1 MEWVEITATTI
12 EDAKAIAL
20 DRLGVDDADAEF
32 EVVEE
37 PKAGL
42 FGRTRG
48 EARVRARIKP
58 NSVRAK
64 ADRRDRRGK
73 PATERTSSSRQ
84 EPGERSERPERGP
97 RNDRG
102 SRGPSR
108 GRNDRNSRGDRNER
122 SERAP
127 RTDRAPRG
135 ERSERTPREDLPP
148 VDPTTVSAVAT
159 TFLEGLVK
167 SAGLNGSV
175 SAKVEG
181 EHIDIDVLGDDLGFL
196 VGTKG
201 ATLLA
206 LQDLTRVVSQRRLG
220 DHETRLRV
228 DVAGYR
234 EKRREALSRFAL
246 KVADDVK
253 TSGQARALEPMNS
266 SDRKIVHDA
275 LTEVDGISTR
285 SEGSDP
291 FRRVVVALASI
302 SEDSEID
309 DNADDS
315 IGTDSSTDE

>member
-12 EDAKAIAL
+12 EDAKALAL
-20 DRLGVDDADAEF
+20 DRLGIDDGDAEF
-32 EVVEE
+32 EIVEE

-73 PATERTSSSRQ
+73 PAGERTAKPRQERTERSDRGERQ
-84 EPGERSERPERGP
+84 ERSDRGPRKERAPRQARSER
-97 RNDRG
+97 
-102 SRGPSR
+102 S
-108 GRNDRNSRGDRNER
+108 ER

-127 RTDRAPRG
+127 RA
-135 ERSERTPREDLPP
+135 ERTPREDLPP

-159 TFLEGLVK
+159 TFLEGLV
-167 SAGLNGSV
+167 SAAGLKGSV

-181 EHIDIDVLGDDLGFL
+181 ENIDIDVLGDDLGFL

-246 KVADDVK
+246 KVAEDVK

-275 LTEVDGISTR
+275 LTEVEGISTR

-302 SEDSEID
+302 SEDSESVS
-309 DNADDS
+309 DS
-315 IGTDSSTDE
+315 E

>member
-12 EDAKAIAL
+12 DDAKAIAL

-32 EVVEE
+32 EVIEE

-73 PATERTSSSRQ
+73 PA
-84 EPGERSERPERGP
+84 GERSQNSRQDSGERAERGP
-97 RNDRG
+97 RSDRG

-108 GRNDRNSRGDRNER
+108 SRNDRNSRGDRNDR

-127 RTDRAPRG
+127 RTDRAPRA
-135 ERSERTPREDLPP
+135 ERAPREDLPP

-181 EHIDIDVLGDDLGFL
+181 EHIDIDVLGEDLGFL

-234 EKRREALSRFAL
+234 EKRREALTRFAL
-246 KVADDVK
+246 KVAGDVK
-253 TSGQARALEPMNS
+253 SSGQARALEPMNS

-275 LTEVDGISTR
+275 LTEVEGISTR

-302 SEDSEID
+302 SEDSAID
-309 DNADDS
+309 DV
-315 IGTDSSTDE
+315 DSSDDE

>member
-12 EDAKAIAL
+12 DDAKAIAL

-73 PATERTSSSRQ
+73 PAGERSQSSRQ
-84 EPGERSERPERGP
+84 DASERSERSERGP
-97 RNDRG
+97 RSDRG

-108 GRNDRNSRGDRNER
+108 SRNDRNGRNDRN
-122 SERAP
+122 ERAP
-127 RTDRAPRG
+127 RTERAPRA
-135 ERSERTPREDLPP
+135 ERAPREDLPP

-167 SAGLNGSV
+167 SAGLSGSV

-181 EHIDIDVLGDDLGFL
+181 EHIDIDVLGEDLGFL

-234 EKRREALSRFAL
+234 EKRREALTRFAL
-246 KVADDVK
+246 KVAGDVK
-253 TSGQARALEPMNS
+253 SSGQARALEPMNS

-275 LTEVDGISTR
+275 LTEVEGISTR

-302 SEDSEID
+302 SEDSASD
-309 DNADDS
+309 DAD
-315 IGTDSSTDE
+315 STDDE

>member
-1 MEWVEITATTI
+1 MEWVETTAETI
-12 EDAKAIAL
+12 DDAKALAL
-20 DRLGVDDADAEF
+20 DRLGVDDVDAEF

-73 PATERTSSSRQ
+73 PTTERS
-84 EPGERSERPERGP
+84 ERSERPARPRQQRPERTERSDRGP
-97 RNDRG
+97 RTDRG
-102 SRGPSR
+102 SRSPRADRSD
-108 GRNDRNSRGDRNER
+108 RND
-122 SERAP
+122 AP
-127 RTDRAPRG
+127 R
-135 ERSERTPREDLPP
+135 ERTPRADLPP

-159 TFLEGLVK
+159 TFLEGLVTA
-167 SAGLNGSV
+167 AGLKGSV

-181 EHIDIDVLGDDLGFL
+181 ENIDIDVLGDDLNFL

-201 ATLLA
+201 ATLMA

-246 KVADDVK
+246 KVAADVK

-266 SDRKIVHDA
+266 ADRKIVHDA
-275 LTEVDGISTR
+275 LVESEGISTR
-285 SEGSDP
+285 SEGTDP
-291 FRRVVVALASI
+291 FRRVVVALASTLE
-302 SEDSEID
+302 SSVDDQDSD
-309 DNADDS
+309 QALDS
-315 IGTDSSTDE
+315 QES

>member
-20 DRLGVDDADAEF
+20 DRLGVDDVDAEF

-73 PATERTSSSRQ
+73 PATERTSKPRQ
-84 EPGERSERPERGP
+84 ERSERSEGSSRSERGP
-97 RNDRG
+97 
-102 SRGPSR
+102 
-108 GRNDRNSRGDRNER
+108 R

-127 RTDRAPRG
+127 RQARPERAPRA
-135 ERSERTPREDLPP
+135 ERAPREDLPP
-148 VDPTTVSAVAT
+148 VDPTTVSAVAA

-167 SAGLNGSV
+167 SAGLTGTV
-175 SAKVEG
+175 LAKVEG

-206 LQDLTRVVSQRRLG
+206 VQDLTRVVSQRRLG

-246 KVADDVK
+246 KVAEDVK

-302 SEDSEID
+302 SEDSEVVS
-309 DNADDS
+309 DS
-315 IGTDSSTDE
+315 E

>member
-1 MEWVEITATTI
+1 MEWVETTAETI
-12 EDAKAIAL
+12 DDAKALAL
-20 DRLGVDDADAEF
+20 DRLGVDDVDAEF

-73 PATERTSSSRQ
+73 PTTERPERAGQSERPARPRQ
-84 EPGERSERPERGP
+84 QRPERAERSERGP
-97 RNDRG
+97 RTDRG
-102 SRGPSR
+102 SRSPRADRSD
-108 GRNDRNSRGDRNER
+108 RND
-122 SERAP
+122 AP
-127 RTDRAPRG
+127 R
-135 ERSERTPREDLPP
+135 ERTPRADLPP

-159 TFLEGLVK
+159 TFLEGLVTA
-167 SAGLNGSV
+167 AGLKGSV

-181 EHIDIDVLGDDLGFL
+181 ENIDIDVLGDDLNFL

-201 ATLLA
+201 ATLMA

-246 KVADDVK
+246 KVAADVK

-266 SDRKIVHDA
+266 ADRKIVHDA
-275 LTEVDGISTR
+275 LVESEGISTR
-285 SEGSDP
+285 SEGTDP
-291 FRRVVVALASI
+291 FRRVVVALASTLE
-302 SEDSEID
+302 SSVDDQDSD
-309 DNADDS
+309 QALDS
-315 IGTDSSTDE
+315 QES

>member
-1 MEWVEITATTI
+1 MEWVETTAETI
-12 EDAKAIAL
+12 DDAKALAL
-20 DRLGVDDADAEF
+20 DRLGVDDVDAEF

-73 PATERTSSSRQ
+73 PTAERSERS
-84 EPGERSERPERGP
+84 ERSERPARPRQQRPERAERSERGP
-97 RNDRG
+97 RTDRG
-102 SRGPSR
+102 SRSPR
-108 GRNDRNSRGDRNER
+108 ADRPDRND
-122 SERAP
+122 AP
-127 RTDRAPRG
+127 R
-135 ERSERTPREDLPP
+135 ERTPRADLPP

-159 TFLEGLVK
+159 TFLEGLVTA
-167 SAGLNGSV
+167 AGLKGSV

-181 EHIDIDVLGDDLGFL
+181 ENIDIDVLGDDLNFL

-201 ATLLA
+201 ATLMA

-246 KVADDVK
+246 KVAADVK

-266 SDRKIVHDA
+266 ADRKIVHDA
-275 LTEVDGISTR
+275 LVESEGISTR
-285 SEGSDP
+285 SEGTDP
-291 FRRVVVALASI
+291 FRRVVVALASTLE
-302 SEDSEID
+302 SSVDDQDSD
-309 DNADDS
+309 QALDS
-315 IGTDSSTDE
+315 QES

>member
-32 EVVEE
+32 EIVEE

-73 PATERTSSSRQ
+73 PATERVSKPRQ
-84 EPGERSERPERGP
+84 ERGERSEGSSRSERGP
-97 RNDRG
+97 
-102 SRGPSR
+102 
-108 GRNDRNSRGDRNER
+108 R

-127 RTDRAPRG
+127 RQARPERAPRA
-135 ERSERTPREDLPP
+135 ERAPREDLPP
-148 VDPTTVSAVAT
+148 VDPTTVSAVAA

-167 SAGLNGSV
+167 SAGLSGTV

-206 LQDLTRVVSQRRLG
+206 VQDLTRVVSQRRLG

-246 KVADDVK
+246 KVAEDVK

-275 LTEVDGISTR
+275 LTEVNGVSTR

-302 SEDSEID
+302 SEDSEV
-309 DNADDS
+309 APDS
-315 IGTDSSTDE
+315 E

>member
-1 MEWVEITATTI
+1 MEWVETTAETI
-12 EDAKAIAL
+12 DDAKALAL
-20 DRLGVDDADAEF
+20 DRLGVDDVDAEF

-73 PATERTSSSRQ
+73 PTAERS
-84 EPGERSERPERGP
+84 ERSERPARPRQHRPERAERSERGP
-97 RNDRG
+97 RTDRG
-102 SRGPSR
+102 SRSPR
-108 GRNDRNSRGDRNER
+108 ADRPDRND
-122 SERAP
+122 AP
-127 RTDRAPRG
+127 R
-135 ERSERTPREDLPP
+135 ERTPRADLPP

-159 TFLEGLVK
+159 TFLEGLVTA
-167 SAGLNGSV
+167 AGLKGSV

-181 EHIDIDVLGDDLGFL
+181 ENIDIDVLGDDLNFL

-201 ATLLA
+201 ATLMA

-246 KVADDVK
+246 KVAADVK

-266 SDRKIVHDA
+266 ADRKIVHDA
-275 LTEVDGISTR
+275 LVESEGISTR
-285 SEGSDP
+285 SEGTDP
-291 FRRVVVALASI
+291 FRRVVVALASTLE
-302 SEDSEID
+302 SSVDDQDSD
-309 DNADDS
+309 QALDS
-315 IGTDSSTDE
+315 QES

>member
-12 EDAKAIAL
+12 EDAKALAL
-20 DRLGVDDADAEF
+20 DRLGIDDGDAEF
-32 EVVEE
+32 EIVEE

-73 PATERTSSSRQ
+73 PAGERTAKPRQERTERSDRGERQ
-84 EPGERSERPERGP
+84 ERSDRGPRKERAPRQARSERPERA
-97 RNDRG
+97 
-102 SRGPSR
+102 
-108 GRNDRNSRGDRNER
+108 
-122 SERAP
+122 ERAP
-127 RTDRAPRG
+127 RA
-135 ERSERTPREDLPP
+135 ERTPREDLPP

-159 TFLEGLVK
+159 TFLEGLV
-167 SAGLNGSV
+167 SAAGLKGSV
-175 SAKVEG
+175 SATVEG
-181 EHIDIDVLGDDLGFL
+181 ENIDIDVLGDDLGFL

-246 KVADDVK
+246 KVAEDVK

-275 LTEVDGISTR
+275 LTEVEGISTR

-302 SEDSEID
+302 SEDSESVS
-309 DNADDS
+309 DS
-315 IGTDSSTDE
+315 E

>member
-12 EDAKAIAL
+12 DDAKAIAL

-32 EVVEE
+32 EVIEE

-73 PATERTSSSRQ
+73 PVGERNQNSRHDADERTERGSR
-84 EPGERSERPERGP
+84 S
-97 RNDRG
+97 DRG

-108 GRNDRNSRGDRNER
+108 SRNDRNSRGDRNDR

-127 RTDRAPRG
+127 RTERAPRA
-135 ERSERTPREDLPP
+135 ERAPREDLPP

-159 TFLEGLVK
+159 TFLQGLVK

-181 EHIDIDVLGDDLGFL
+181 EHIDIDVLGEDLGFL

-234 EKRREALSRFAL
+234 EKRREALTRFAL
-246 KVADDVK
+246 KVAGDVK
-253 TSGQARALEPMNS
+253 SSGQARALEPMNS

-275 LTEVDGISTR
+275 LTEVEGISTR

-302 SEDSEID
+302 SEDSAID
-309 DNADDS
+309 DDDS
-315 IGTDSSTDE
+315 SDDE

>member
-12 EDAKAIAL
+12 EDAKALAL
-20 DRLGVDDADAEF
+20 DRLGIDDGDAEF
-32 EVVEE
+32 EIVEE

-73 PATERTSSSRQ
+73 PAGERT
-84 EPGERSERPERGP
+84 GERSTKPRQERTERSDRGERQERSDRGP
-97 RNDRG
+97 RK
-102 SRGPSR
+102 
-108 GRNDRNSRGDRNER
+108 
-122 SERAP
+122 ERAP
-127 RTDRAPRG
+127 RQARPERAPRA
-135 ERSERTPREDLPP
+135 ERKPREDLPP

-159 TFLEGLVK
+159 TFLEGLV
-167 SAGLNGSV
+167 SAAGLKGSV

-181 EHIDIDVLGDDLGFL
+181 ENIDIDVLGDDLGFL

-246 KVADDVK
+246 KVAEDVK

-302 SEDSEID
+302 SEDSESVS
-309 DNADDS
+309 DS
-315 IGTDSSTDE
+315 E

>member
-1 MEWVEITATTI
+1 MEWVETTAETI
-12 EDAKAIAL
+12 DDAKALAL
-20 DRLGVDDADAEF
+20 DRLGVDDVDAEF

-73 PATERTSSSRQ
+73 PTTERS
-84 EPGERSERPERGP
+84 ERSERPARPRQQRPERAERSDRGP
-97 RNDRG
+97 RTDRG
-102 SRGPSR
+102 SRSPR
-108 GRNDRNSRGDRNER
+108 ADRPDRND
-122 SERAP
+122 AP
-127 RTDRAPRG
+127 R
-135 ERSERTPREDLPP
+135 ERTPRADLPP

-159 TFLEGLVK
+159 TFLEGLVTA
-167 SAGLNGSV
+167 AGLKGSV

-181 EHIDIDVLGDDLGFL
+181 ENIDIDVLGDDLNFL

-201 ATLLA
+201 ATLMA

-246 KVADDVK
+246 KVAADVK

-266 SDRKIVHDA
+266 ADRKIVHDA
-275 LTEVDGISTR
+275 LVESEGISTR
-285 SEGSDP
+285 SEGTDP
-291 FRRVVVALASI
+291 FRRVVVALASTLE
-302 SEDSEID
+302 SSVDDQDSD
-309 DNADDS
+309 QALDS
-315 IGTDSSTDE
+315 QES

>member
-32 EVVEE
+32 EIVEE

-42 FGRTRG
+42 FGRIRG

-64 ADRRDRRGK
+64 SDRRDRRGK
-73 PATERTSSSRQ
+73 PATERTSKPRQ
-84 EPGERSERPERGP
+84 ERGERSE
-97 RNDRG
+97 G
-102 SRGPSR
+102 SS
-108 GRNDRNSRGDRNER
+108 R

-127 RTDRAPRG
+127 RQARPERAPRK
-135 ERSERTPREDLPP
+135 DLPP

-167 SAGLNGSV
+167 SAGLSGSV
-175 SAKVEG
+175 LAKVDG

-206 LQDLTRVVSQRRLG
+206 VQDLTRVVSQRRLG

-228 DVAGYR
+228 DVGGYR
-234 EKRREALSRFAL
+234 EKRREALTRFAL
-246 KVADDVK
+246 KVAEDVK
-253 TSGQARALEPMNS
+253 SSGQARALEPMNS

-275 LTEVDGISTR
+275 LSEVEGISTR

-291 FRRVVVALASI
+291 FRRVVVALASF
-302 SEDSEID
+302 SKDSE
-309 DNADDS
+309 AVSDS
-315 IGTDSSTDE
+315 E

>member
-1 MEWVEITATTI
+1 MEWVETTAETI
-12 EDAKAIAL
+12 DDAKALAL
-20 DRLGVDDADAEF
+20 DRLGVDDVDAEF

-73 PATERTSSSRQ
+73 PTAERS
-84 EPGERSERPERGP
+84 ERSERPARPRQQRPERAERSDRGP
-97 RNDRG
+97 RTDRG
-102 SRGPSR
+102 SRSPR
-108 GRNDRNSRGDRNER
+108 AERPDRND
-122 SERAP
+122 AP
-127 RTDRAPRG
+127 R
-135 ERSERTPREDLPP
+135 ERTPRADLPP

-159 TFLEGLVK
+159 TFLEGLVTA
-167 SAGLNGSV
+167 AGLKGSV

-181 EHIDIDVLGDDLGFL
+181 ENIDIDVLGDDLNFL

-201 ATLLA
+201 ATLMA

-246 KVADDVK
+246 KVAADVK

-266 SDRKIVHDA
+266 ADRKIVHDA
-275 LTEVDGISTR
+275 LVESEGISTR
-285 SEGSDP
+285 SEGTDP
-291 FRRVVVALASI
+291 FRRVVVALASTLE
-302 SEDSEID
+302 SSVDDQDSD
-309 DNADDS
+309 QALDS
-315 IGTDSSTDE
+315 QES

>member
-12 EDAKAIAL
+12 EDAKALAL
-20 DRLGVDDADAEF
+20 DRLGIDDGDAEF
-32 EVVEE
+32 EIVEE

-73 PATERTSSSRQ
+73 PAGERTAKPRQERTERSDRGERQ
-84 EPGERSERPERGP
+84 ERSDRGPRKERAPRQARAERAERPER
-97 RNDRG
+97 
-102 SRGPSR
+102 
-108 GRNDRNSRGDRNER
+108 
-122 SERAP
+122 AP
-127 RTDRAPRG
+127 RA
-135 ERSERTPREDLPP
+135 ERTPREDLPP

-159 TFLEGLVK
+159 TFLEGLV
-167 SAGLNGSV
+167 SAAGLKGSV

-181 EHIDIDVLGDDLGFL
+181 ENIDIDVLGDDLGFL

-246 KVADDVK
+246 KVAEDVK

-275 LTEVDGISTR
+275 LTEVEGISTR

-302 SEDSEID
+302 SEDSESVS
-309 DNADDS
+309 DS
-315 IGTDSSTDE
+315 E

>member
-1 MEWVEITATTI
+1 MEWVETTAETI
-12 EDAKAIAL
+12 DDAKALAL
-20 DRLGVDDADAEF
+20 DRLGVDDVDAEF

-73 PATERTSSSRQ
+73 PTAERS
-84 EPGERSERPERGP
+84 ERSERPARPRQQRPERAERSDRGP
-97 RNDRG
+97 RTDRG
-102 SRGPSR
+102 SRSPRADRSD
-108 GRNDRNSRGDRNER
+108 RND
-122 SERAP
+122 AP
-127 RTDRAPRG
+127 R
-135 ERSERTPREDLPP
+135 ERTPRADLPP

-159 TFLEGLVK
+159 TFLEGLVTA
-167 SAGLNGSV
+167 AGLKGSV

-181 EHIDIDVLGDDLGFL
+181 ENIDIDVLGDDLNFL

-201 ATLLA
+201 ATLMA

-246 KVADDVK
+246 KVAADVK

-266 SDRKIVHDA
+266 ADRKIVHDA
-275 LTEVDGISTR
+275 LVESEGISTR
-285 SEGSDP
+285 SEGTDP
-291 FRRVVVALASI
+291 FRRVVVALASTLE
-302 SEDSEID
+302 SSVDDQDSD
-309 DNADDS
+309 QALDS
-315 IGTDSSTDE
+315 QES

>member
-12 EDAKAIAL
+12 DDAKAIAL

-32 EVVEE
+32 EVIEE

-73 PATERTSSSRQ
+73 PV
-84 EPGERSERPERGP
+84 GERSQNSRQDSGERTERGP
-97 RNDRG
+97 RSDRG

-108 GRNDRNSRGDRNER
+108 SRNDRNSRGDRNDR
-122 SERAP
+122 SERAS
-127 RTDRAPRG
+127 RTDRAPRA
-135 ERSERTPREDLPP
+135 ERAPREDLPP

-181 EHIDIDVLGDDLGFL
+181 EHIDIDVLGEDLGFL

-234 EKRREALSRFAL
+234 EKRREALTRFAL
-246 KVADDVK
+246 KVAGDVK
-253 TSGQARALEPMNS
+253 SSGQARALEPMNS

-275 LTEVDGISTR
+275 LTEVEGISTR

-302 SEDSEID
+302 SEDSAID
-309 DNADDS
+309 D
-315 IGTDSSTDE
+315 IDSSDDE

>member
-12 EDAKAIAL
+12 DDAKAIAL

-32 EVVEE
+32 EVIEE

-73 PATERTSSSRQ
+73 PVGERSQNSRQDEGERT
-84 EPGERSERPERGP
+84 ERSERSS

-108 GRNDRNSRGDRNER
+108 SRNDRNSRGDRA
-122 SERAP
+122 SRADRGP
-127 RTDRAPRG
+127 RA
-135 ERSERTPREDLPP
+135 ERTPREDLPP

-234 EKRREALSRFAL
+234 EKRREALTRFAL
-246 KVADDVK
+246 KVAGDVK
-253 TSGQARALEPMNS
+253 SSGQARALEPMNS

-275 LTEVDGISTR
+275 LTEVEGISTR

-291 FRRVVVALASI
+291 FRRVVVALASV
-302 SEDSEID
+302 SEDSTID
-309 DNADDS
+309 D
-315 IGTDSSTDE
+315 GDSSDDE

>member
-12 EDAKAIAL
+12 EDAKALAL
-20 DRLGVDDADAEF
+20 DRLGVDDGDAEF

-73 PATERTSSSRQ
+73 PTTERAVKPRQ
-84 EPGERSERPERGP
+84 ERGP
-97 RNDRG
+97 RSDRAP
-102 SRGPSR
+102 RLARP
-108 GRNDRNSRGDRNER
+108 
-122 SERAP
+122 ERAP
-127 RTDRAPRG
+127 RT
-135 ERSERTPREDLPP
+135 ERSDRPERSDRTPREDLPP
-148 VDPTTVSAVAT
+148 VDPNTVSAVAT

-167 SAGLNGSV
+167 SAGLIGSV

-181 EHIDIDVLGDDLGFL
+181 EHIDIDVSGDDLGFL

-206 LQDLTRVVSQRRLG
+206 VQDLTRVVSQRRLG

-246 KVADDVK
+246 KVAEDVK
-253 TSGQARALEPMNS
+253 TLGQARALEPMNS

-275 LTEVDGISTR
+275 LTELEGVSTR

-291 FRRVVVALASI
+291 FRRVVVALASV
-302 SEDSEID
+302 SEDSETVP
-309 DNADDS
+309 DS
-315 IGTDSSTDE
+315 E

>member
-1 MEWVEITATTI
+1 MEWVETTAETI
-12 EDAKAIAL
+12 DDAKALAL
-20 DRLGVDDADAEF
+20 DRLGVDDVDAEF

-73 PATERTSSSRQ
+73 PTTERPERAGQSERPARPRQ
-84 EPGERSERPERGP
+84 QRPERAERSERGP
-97 RNDRG
+97 RTDRG
-102 SRGPSR
+102 SRSPRAERSD
-108 GRNDRNSRGDRNER
+108 RND
-122 SERAP
+122 AP
-127 RTDRAPRG
+127 R
-135 ERSERTPREDLPP
+135 ERTPRADLPP

-159 TFLEGLVK
+159 TFLEGLVTA
-167 SAGLNGSV
+167 AGLKGSV

-181 EHIDIDVLGDDLGFL
+181 ENIDIDVLGDDLNFL

-201 ATLLA
+201 ATLMA

-246 KVADDVK
+246 KVAADVK

-266 SDRKIVHDA
+266 ADRKIVHDA
-275 LTEVDGISTR
+275 LVESEGISTR
-285 SEGSDP
+285 SEGTDP
-291 FRRVVVALASI
+291 FRRVVVALASTLE
-302 SEDSEID
+302 SSVDDQDSD
-309 DNADDS
+309 QALDS
-315 IGTDSSTDE
+315 QES

>member
-12 EDAKAIAL
+12 EDAKALAL
-20 DRLGVDDADAEF
+20 DRLGIDDGDAEF
-32 EVVEE
+32 EIVEE

-73 PATERTSSSRQ
+73 PAGERTAKPRQERTERSDRGERQ
-84 EPGERSERPERGP
+84 ERSDRGPRKERAPRQARPERAERPER
-97 RNDRG
+97 
-102 SRGPSR
+102 
-108 GRNDRNSRGDRNER
+108 
-122 SERAP
+122 AP
-127 RTDRAPRG
+127 RA
-135 ERSERTPREDLPP
+135 ERTPREDLPP

-159 TFLEGLVK
+159 TFLEGLV
-167 SAGLNGSV
+167 SAAGLKGSV

-181 EHIDIDVLGDDLGFL
+181 ENIDIDVLGDDLGFL

-246 KVADDVK
+246 KVAEDVK

-275 LTEVDGISTR
+275 LTEVEGISTR

-302 SEDSEID
+302 SEDSESVS
-309 DNADDS
+309 DS
-315 IGTDSSTDE
+315 E

>member
-12 EDAKAIAL
+12 EDAKALAL
-20 DRLGVDDADAEF
+20 DRLGIDDGDAEF
-32 EVVEE
+32 EIVEE

-73 PATERTSSSRQ
+73 PAGERTAKPRQERTERSDRGERQERSDRGPRKERASRQ
-84 EPGERSERPERGP
+84 ARSERSERPER
-97 RNDRG
+97 
-102 SRGPSR
+102 
-108 GRNDRNSRGDRNER
+108 
-122 SERAP
+122 AP
-127 RTDRAPRG
+127 RA
-135 ERSERTPREDLPP
+135 ERTPREDLPP

-159 TFLEGLVK
+159 TFLEGLV
-167 SAGLNGSV
+167 SAAGLKGSV

-181 EHIDIDVLGDDLGFL
+181 ENIDIDVLGDDLGFL

-246 KVADDVK
+246 KVAEDVK

-275 LTEVDGISTR
+275 LTEVEGISTR

-302 SEDSEID
+302 SEDSESVS
-309 DNADDS
+309 DS
-315 IGTDSSTDE
+315 E

>member
-1 MEWVEITATTI
+1 MEWVETTAETI
-12 EDAKAIAL
+12 DDAKALAL
-20 DRLGVDDADAEF
+20 DRLGVDDVDAEF

-73 PATERTSSSRQ
+73 PTAERS
-84 EPGERSERPERGP
+84 ERSERPARPRQQRPERAERSDRGP
-97 RNDRG
+97 RTDRG
-102 SRGPSR
+102 SRSPR
-108 GRNDRNSRGDRNER
+108 ADRPDRNDAPRER
-122 SERAP
+122 SPRA
-127 RTDRAPRG
+127 
-135 ERSERTPREDLPP
+135 DLPP

-159 TFLEGLVK
+159 TFLEGLVTA
-167 SAGLNGSV
+167 AGLKGSV

-181 EHIDIDVLGDDLGFL
+181 ENIDIDVLGDDLNFL

-201 ATLLA
+201 ATLMA

-246 KVADDVK
+246 KVAADVK

-266 SDRKIVHDA
+266 ADRKIVHDA
-275 LTEVDGISTR
+275 LVESEGISTR
-285 SEGSDP
+285 SEGTDP
-291 FRRVVVALASI
+291 FRRVVVALASTLE
-302 SEDSEID
+302 SSVDDQDSD
-309 DNADDS
+309 QALDS
-315 IGTDSSTDE
+315 QES

>member
-1 MEWVEITATTI
+1 MEWVETTAETI
-12 EDAKAIAL
+12 DDAKALAL
-20 DRLGVDDADAEF
+20 DRLGVDDVDAEF

-73 PATERTSSSRQ
+73 PTAERSD
-84 EPGERSERPERGP
+84 RSERPARPRQQRPERAERSDRGP
-97 RNDRG
+97 RTDRG
-102 SRGPSR
+102 SRSPR
-108 GRNDRNSRGDRNER
+108 ADRPDRND
-122 SERAP
+122 AP
-127 RTDRAPRG
+127 R
-135 ERSERTPREDLPP
+135 ERTPRADLPP

-159 TFLEGLVK
+159 TFLEGLVTA
-167 SAGLNGSV
+167 AGLKGSV

-181 EHIDIDVLGDDLGFL
+181 ENIDIDVLGDDLNFL

-201 ATLLA
+201 ATLMA

-234 EKRREALSRFAL
+234 EKRREAVSRFAL
-246 KVADDVK
+246 KVAADVK

-266 SDRKIVHDA
+266 ADRKIVHDA
-275 LTEVDGISTR
+275 LVESEGISTR
-285 SEGSDP
+285 SEGTDP
-291 FRRVVVALASI
+291 FRRVVVALASTLE
-302 SEDSEID
+302 SSVDDQDSD
-309 DNADDS
+309 QALDS
-315 IGTDSSTDE
+315 QES

>member
-12 EDAKAIAL
+12 EDAKALAL
-20 DRLGVDDADAEF
+20 DRLGIDDGDAEF
-32 EVVEE
+32 EIVEE

-73 PATERTSSSRQ
+73 PAGERTAKPRQERTERSDR
-84 EPGERSERPERGP
+84 GERLERSDRGP
-97 RNDRG
+97 RK
-102 SRGPSR
+102 
-108 GRNDRNSRGDRNER
+108 
-122 SERAP
+122 ERAP
-127 RTDRAPRG
+127 RQARPERAPRA
-135 ERSERTPREDLPP
+135 ERTPREDLPP

-159 TFLEGLVK
+159 TFLEGLV
-167 SAGLNGSV
+167 SAAGLKGSV

-181 EHIDIDVLGDDLGFL
+181 ENIDIDVLGDDLGFL

-246 KVADDVK
+246 KVAEDVK

-275 LTEVDGISTR
+275 LTEVEGISTR

-302 SEDSEID
+302 SEDSESVS
-309 DNADDS
+309 DS
-315 IGTDSSTDE
+315 E

>member
-12 EDAKAIAL
+12 DDAKAIAL

-32 EVVEE
+32 EVIEE

-73 PATERTSSSRQ
+73 PA
-84 EPGERSERPERGP
+84 GERSQNSRQDSGERAERGP
-97 RNDRG
+97 RSDRG

-108 GRNDRNSRGDRNER
+108 SRNDRNSRGDRNDR

-127 RTDRAPRG
+127 RTDRAPRA
-135 ERSERTPREDLPP
+135 ERAPREDLPP

-181 EHIDIDVLGDDLGFL
+181 EHIDIDVLGEDLGFL

-234 EKRREALSRFAL
+234 EKRREALTRFAL
-246 KVADDVK
+246 KVAGDVK
-253 TSGQARALEPMNS
+253 SSGQARALEPMNS

-275 LTEVDGISTR
+275 LTEVEGISTR

-302 SEDSEID
+302 SEDSAID
-309 DNADDS
+309 DDDS
-315 IGTDSSTDE
+315 SDDE

>member
-73 PATERTSSSRQ
+73 PATERTSKPRQ
-84 EPGERSERPERGP
+84 ERGERSEGSSRSERGP
-97 RNDRG
+97 
-102 SRGPSR
+102 
-108 GRNDRNSRGDRNER
+108 R

-127 RTDRAPRG
+127 RQARPERAPRA
-135 ERSERTPREDLPP
+135 ERAPREDLPP

-167 SAGLNGSV
+167 SAGLSGSV

-181 EHIDIDVLGDDLGFL
+181 EHIDIDVLGEDLGFL

-206 LQDLTRVVSQRRLG
+206 VQDLTRVVSQRRLG

-246 KVADDVK
+246 KVAEDVK

-275 LTEVDGISTR
+275 LTEVEGVSTR

-302 SEDSEID
+302 SEDSEVVP
-309 DNADDS
+309 DS
-315 IGTDSSTDE
+315 E

>member
-12 EDAKAIAL
+12 DDAKAIAL

-32 EVVEE
+32 EVIEE

-73 PATERTSSSRQ
+73 PAGERSQSSRQ
-84 EPGERSERPERGP
+84 DAGERTEPAERGP
-97 RNDRG
+97 RSDRG

-108 GRNDRNSRGDRNER
+108 PRNDRNGRG
-122 SERAP
+122 ERAP
-127 RTDRAPRG
+127 RTDRAPRA
-135 ERSERTPREDLPP
+135 ERAPREDLPP

-167 SAGLNGSV
+167 SAGLSGSV

-181 EHIDIDVLGDDLGFL
+181 EHIDIDVLGEDLGFL

-234 EKRREALSRFAL
+234 EKRREALTRFAL
-246 KVADDVK
+246 KVAGDVK
-253 TSGQARALEPMNS
+253 SSGQARALEPMNS

-275 LTEVDGISTR
+275 LTELEGISTR

-302 SEDSEID
+302 SEDSAID
-309 DNADDS
+309 D
-315 IGTDSSTDE
+315 TDSSDNE

>member
-12 EDAKAIAL
+12 EDAKALAL
-20 DRLGVDDADAEF
+20 DRLGIDDGDAEF
-32 EVVEE
+32 EIVEE

-58 NSVRAK
+58 NSLRAK

-73 PATERTSSSRQ
+73 PAGERTAKPRQERTERSDRGERQ
-84 EPGERSERPERGP
+84 ERSDRGP
-97 RNDRG
+97 RKERAPRQAR
-102 SRGPSR
+102 S
-108 GRNDRNSRGDRNER
+108 ER
-122 SERAP
+122 SERAS
-127 RTDRAPRG
+127 RA
-135 ERSERTPREDLPP
+135 ERTPREDLPP

-159 TFLEGLVK
+159 TFLEGLV
-167 SAGLNGSV
+167 SAAGLKGSV

-181 EHIDIDVLGDDLGFL
+181 ENIDIDVLGDDLGFL

-246 KVADDVK
+246 KVAEDVK

-275 LTEVDGISTR
+275 LTEVEGISTR

-302 SEDSEID
+302 SEDSESVS
-309 DNADDS
+309 DS
-315 IGTDSSTDE
+315 E

>member
-73 PATERTSSSRQ
+73 PTSDRTSSSRQ
-84 EPGERSERPERGP
+84 DSGDRTERSERAP

-108 GRNDRNSRGDRNER
+108 SRNDRNGRAD
-122 SERAP
+122 RAP
-127 RTDRAPRG
+127 RTDRADRSPRAD
-135 ERSERTPREDLPP
+135 RSERAPREDLPP

-181 EHIDIDVLGDDLGFL
+181 EHIDIDVIGEDLGFL

-302 SEDSEID
+302 SEDSDLDI
-309 DNADDS
+309 
-315 IGTDSSTDE
+315 DSSSSDAE

>member
-12 EDAKAIAL
+12 EDAKALAL
-20 DRLGVDDADAEF
+20 DRLGIDDGDAEF
-32 EVVEE
+32 EIVEE

-73 PATERTSSSRQ
+73 PAGERTVKPRQERTERSDRGERQ
-84 EPGERSERPERGP
+84 ERSDRGPRKERAPRQTRAERPER
-97 RNDRG
+97 
-102 SRGPSR
+102 
-108 GRNDRNSRGDRNER
+108 
-122 SERAP
+122 AP
-127 RTDRAPRG
+127 RA
-135 ERSERTPREDLPP
+135 ERTPREDLPP

-159 TFLEGLVK
+159 TFLEGLV
-167 SAGLNGSV
+167 SAAGLKGSV

-181 EHIDIDVLGDDLGFL
+181 ENIDIDVLGDDLGFL

-246 KVADDVK
+246 KVAEDVK

-275 LTEVDGISTR
+275 LTEVEGISTR

-302 SEDSEID
+302 SEDSESVS
-309 DNADDS
+309 DS
-315 IGTDSSTDE
+315 E

>member
-12 EDAKAIAL
+12 DDAKAIAL

-32 EVVEE
+32 EVIEE

-73 PATERTSSSRQ
+73 PA
-84 EPGERSERPERGP
+84 GERSQNSRQDSGERAERGP
-97 RNDRG
+97 RSDRG

-108 GRNDRNSRGDRNER
+108 SRNDRNSRGDRNDR

-127 RTDRAPRG
+127 RTDRAPRA
-135 ERSERTPREDLPP
+135 ERAPREDLPP

-181 EHIDIDVLGDDLGFL
+181 EHIDIDVLGEDLGFL

-234 EKRREALSRFAL
+234 EKRREALTRFAL
-246 KVADDVK
+246 KVAGDVK
-253 TSGQARALEPMNS
+253 SSGQARALEPMNS

-275 LTEVDGISTR
+275 LTEVEGISTR

-302 SEDSEID
+302 SEDSAID
-309 DNADDS
+309 DV
-315 IGTDSSTDE
+315 DSSDNE

>member
-12 EDAKAIAL
+12 EDAKALAL
-20 DRLGVDDADAEF
+20 DRLGIDDGDAEF
-32 EVVEE
+32 EIVEE

-73 PATERTSSSRQ
+73 PAGERTAKPRQERTERSDRGERQ
-84 EPGERSERPERGP
+84 ERSDRGP
-97 RNDRG
+97 RK
-102 SRGPSR
+102 
-108 GRNDRNSRGDRNER
+108 
-122 SERAP
+122 ERAP
-127 RTDRAPRG
+127 RQNRPERAERAPRA
-135 ERSERTPREDLPP
+135 ERTPREDLPP

-159 TFLEGLVK
+159 TFLEGLV
-167 SAGLNGSV
+167 SAAGLKGSV

-181 EHIDIDVLGDDLGFL
+181 ENIDIDVLGDDLGFL

-246 KVADDVK
+246 KVAEDVK

-275 LTEVDGISTR
+275 LTEVEGISTR

-302 SEDSEID
+302 SEDSESVS
-309 DNADDS
+309 DS
-315 IGTDSSTDE
+315 E

>member
-12 EDAKAIAL
+12 DDAKAIAL

-32 EVVEE
+32 EVIEE

-73 PATERTSSSRQ
+73 PA
-84 EPGERSERPERGP
+84 GERSQNFRQDSGERTERGP
-97 RNDRG
+97 RSDRG

-108 GRNDRNSRGDRNER
+108 SRNDRNSRGDRNDR
-122 SERAP
+122 SERAS
-127 RTDRAPRG
+127 RTDRAPRA
-135 ERSERTPREDLPP
+135 ERAPREDLPP

-181 EHIDIDVLGDDLGFL
+181 EHIDIDVLGEDLGFL

-234 EKRREALSRFAL
+234 EKRREALTRFAL
-246 KVADDVK
+246 KVAGDVK
-253 TSGQARALEPMNS
+253 SSGQARALEPMNS

-275 LTEVDGISTR
+275 LTEVEGISTR

-302 SEDSEID
+302 SEDSAID
-309 DNADDS
+309 D
-315 IGTDSSTDE
+315 IDSSDDE

>member
-12 EDAKAIAL
+12 EDAKALAL
-20 DRLGVDDADAEF
+20 DRLGIDDGDAEF
-32 EVVEE
+32 EIVEE

-73 PATERTSSSRQ
+73 PAGERTAKPRQERTERSDRGERQ
-84 EPGERSERPERGP
+84 ERSDRGPRKERAPRQARSERPER
-97 RNDRG
+97 
-102 SRGPSR
+102 
-108 GRNDRNSRGDRNER
+108 
-122 SERAP
+122 AP
-127 RTDRAPRG
+127 RA
-135 ERSERTPREDLPP
+135 ERTPREDLPP

-159 TFLEGLVK
+159 TFLEGLV
-167 SAGLNGSV
+167 SAAGLKGSV

-181 EHIDIDVLGDDLGFL
+181 ENIDIDVLGDDLGFL

-246 KVADDVK
+246 KVAADVK

-275 LTEVDGISTR
+275 LTEVEGISTR

-302 SEDSEID
+302 SEDSESVS
-309 DNADDS
+309 DS
-315 IGTDSSTDE
+315 E